1 MSRKKTMYFS
11 LYPIN
16 NLEKIIL
23 IEGKDLVLKDLRE
36 KKAKYRIKKI
46 HDLSPTDVS
55 VNPNKTT
62 TVITGGKD
70 AL

>member
-1 MSRKKTMYFS
+1 M
-11 LYPIN
+11 
-16 NLEKIIL
+16 

-36 KKAKYRIKKI
+36 KKPKYRISKI
-46 HDLSPTDVS
+46 HDLNPTDVS
-55 VNPNKTT
+55 VNPNKMT